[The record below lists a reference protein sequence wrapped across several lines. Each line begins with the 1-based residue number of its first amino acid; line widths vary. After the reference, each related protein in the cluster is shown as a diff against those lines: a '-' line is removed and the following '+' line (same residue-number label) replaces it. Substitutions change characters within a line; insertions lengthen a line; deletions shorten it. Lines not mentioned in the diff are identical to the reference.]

1 MADELTELTSLIP
14 TFTDFYTNNSHANTN
29 TSSNAT
35 LSTVLTEACITSAT
49 AAAASIHSLVLWAY
63 KDVLDLGKELVNKTQ
78 QAANKANKASKAN
91 KNKKGSRNSQESQE
105 EEENEDEDGS
115 ATPEKAVNKVHNMVF
130 LCFVIY
136 VFFLSSQSFIVCTIH
151 VPLRRFGFRTYWC
164 FCELRF
170 IHTRRRRS

>member
-14 TFTDFYTNNSHANTN
+14 TFTDHYTTISHANTN

-91 KNKKGSRNSQESQE
+91 KNKKGSSSTSQESQE
-105 EEENEDEDGS
+105 EENEDEDVS
-115 ATPEKAVNKVHNMVF
+115 TTPEKAVNKVCIMIF
-130 LCFVIY
+130 LCFVI
-136 VFFLSSQSFIVCTIH
+136 FSSDA
-151 VPLRRFGFRTYWC
+151 
-164 FCELRF
+164 
-170 IHTRRRRS
+170 

>member
-29 TSSNAT
+29 TSSNVT
-35 LSTVLTEACITSAT
+35 LSTALTEACITSAT

-78 QAANKANKASKAN
+78 QAANKANKSSKAN
-91 KNKKGSRNSQESQE
+91 KNKKGSTSQESQE

-115 ATPEKAVNKVHNMVF
+115 VTPEKAVNKV
-130 LCFVIY
+130 
-136 VFFLSSQSFIVCTIH
+136 
-151 VPLRRFGFRTYWC
+151 
-164 FCELRF
+164 
-170 IHTRRRRS
+170 